1 MNKDSHLISEAYEIV
16 REQNNNKL
24 SWFNKALYN
33 LGVDQKNLTQDQVNQ
48 LIYSQ
53 KPRDLSY
60 EGFKT
65 VQDYLNSFKETGVAV
80 RLPARMG
87 SDTRSSEKIM
97 LDYLTRLDGVK
108 PGDPLSYYNK
118 NNPNWMSQAY
128 IDEHHRDGPFS
139 NNWNPK
145 TDPRLR
151 RKDSFYV
158 DPFVDK
164 NVNSVWL
171 KGAQSVDS
179 NTPTPQSNPAQ
190 YYNYIQQKPAN
201 YQYIKP

>member
-1 MNKDSHLISEAYEIV
+1 MVEQTKDTPTWY
-16 REQNNNKL
+16 
-24 SWFNKALYN
+24 NKALWN
-33 LGVDQKNLTQDQVNQ
+33 LGIQQNNLTQDQVNQ
-48 LIYSQ
+48 LIYNQ

-60 EGFKT
+60 AGFKT
-65 VQDYLNSFKETGVAV
+65 VQDYMGSFKDNGVAV

-87 SDTRSSEKIM
+87 SDMRSPQKII

-108 PGDPLSYYNK
+108 PGDPLSYYNR
-118 NNPNWMSQAY
+118 NNPNWMAQAY
-128 IDEHHRDGPFS
+128 SDEHHKDGPFGS
-139 NNWNPK
+139 NWNPR

-151 RKDSFYV
+151 RENNFYI

-171 KGAQSVDS
+171 GGTPGVDNNAPS
-179 NTPTPQSNPAQ
+179 PKSSPVQ
-190 YYNYIQQKPAN
+190 YYNYLKQQPAN